1 MFFGTLHSTAISGLE
16 TAINTALKYDP
27 GTLRDL
33 SEIEGQ
39 VLVIDCNMPDLRI
52 AIEAQQQQI
61 ILHTNWDGEA
71 AVSLEG
77 SLLALAKMAA
87 NASDTSSFA
96 GSGVQ
101 LSGNLETLHKLHKIL
116 SQLNIDWDGALADLV
131 GDIPAHIIGS
141 AVRKSRQIH
150 KQTLQRA
157 TSALT
162 EVAQEELEI
171 IPSQNAF
178 AQFKQEVRQ
187 MASDTDRIMAR
198 VSALQ
203 EKLKRADKDQEQA

>member
-1 MFFGTLHSTAISGLE
+1 MCI
-16 TAINTALKYDP
+16 
-27 GTLRDL
+27 RD
-33 SEIEGQ
+33 S
-39 VLVIDCNMPDLRI
+39 
-52 AIEAQQQQI
+52 
-61 ILHTNWDGEA
+61 
-71 AVSLEG
+71 
-77 SLLALAKMAA
+77 
-87 NASDTSSFA
+87 
-96 GSGVQ
+96 
-101 LSGNLETLHKLHKIL
+101 
-116 SQLNIDWDGALADLV
+116 
-131 GDIPAHIIGS
+131 DIPAHIIGS

-157 TSALT
+157 TSVLT